1 MTCLSDGNE
10 ELWTPKR
17 VEARLE
23 EAADTMRKLP
33 RPRVAGY
40 FNTWPETVRSYWDSY
55 GWETDAPVRGF
66 ATPREVTRMEATMP
80 WLRWLERDDQ
90 KIVWARANGRRWKAI
105 CTESGLKRS
114 AANERWT
121 YALSVI
127 AMKLNNQP
135 VPKNRSRRY
144 VIDRMRDCG
153 GRGQCVRWY
162 DGVSAGHRNG

>member
-1 MTCLSDGNE
+1 MNSGHDDNGDE

-17 VEARLE
+17 VEVRLE

-33 RPRVAGY
+33 RPRVAGF
-40 FNTWPETVRSYWDSY
+40 FNTWPETVRSYWDAY
-55 GWETDAPVRGF
+55 GWDTDAPVRSF
-66 ATPREVTRMEATMP
+66 ATPREVTTMEATML

-90 KIVWARANGRRWKAI
+90 RIVWARANGRRWKAI
-105 CTESGLKRS
+105 CATSGLKRS

-135 VPKNRSRRY
+135 VPMNRSRRY
-144 VIDRMRDCG
+144 VIDRMRDIA
-153 GRGQCVRWY
+153 
-162 DGVSAGHRNG
+162 SK

>member
-1 MTCLSDGNE
+1 MNPGSHEYGDE
-10 ELWTPKR
+10 ELWTPKQ
-17 VEARLE
+17 VEAALT
-23 EAADTMRKLP
+23 EAANTMRKLP
-33 RPRVAGY
+33 RPHVAGF
-40 FNTWPETVRSYWDSY
+40 FNTWPEPVRSYWDAY

-90 KIVWARANGRRWKAI
+90 RIVWAKANGRRWKAI
-105 CTESGLKRS
+105 CAESGLRRS

-135 VPKNRSRRY
+135 VPRNRSRRY
-144 VIDRMRDCG
+144 VIDRMRDIA
-153 GRGQCVRWY
+153 
-162 DGVSAGHRNG
+162 SK